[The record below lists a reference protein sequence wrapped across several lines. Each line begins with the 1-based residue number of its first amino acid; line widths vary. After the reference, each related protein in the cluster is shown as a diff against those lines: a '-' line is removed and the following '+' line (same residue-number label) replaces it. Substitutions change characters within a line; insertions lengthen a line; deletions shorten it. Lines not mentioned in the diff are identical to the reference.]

1 MAESKMKVKVASY
14 LGVKKIVRI
23 INPDTNEVMAIGGQ
37 RSSTMNKTADTIDVS
52 TKTGGILNYY
62 DIMKQVGVA
71 AEDIPVKPYNDTK
84 EYIQGLKDWSVDVD
98 GALPSSDAAFDYLDE
113 AYNKGG
119 GVVIVSEMDFGR
131 MRETIGIGIITDMSE
146 DGAQEDLVSYKL
158 SLTGTGQVVQRKIE
172 APTTLTATALSVKV
186 NEKKPIVLTAVPATA
201 SKAAIFVSMDTTIAT
216 VDSAGTVTGVKAGTV
231 DINYFSSFDTTIK
244 GVAKITVTTP

>member
-1 MAESKMKVKVASY
+1 MAESKVKVASY
-14 LGVKKIVRI
+14 LGVKKIIRI
-23 INPDTNEVMAIGGQ
+23 INADSNEVMAIGGQ

-62 DIMKQVGVA
+62 EIMKQVGVDA
-71 AEDIPVKPYNDTK
+71 ADIPVKPYNDTK

-98 GALPSSDAAFDYLDE
+98 GALPSSDAAFDYLDK
-113 AYNKGG
+113 AYNND

-131 MRETIGIGIITDMSE
+131 MRETIGIAIITDMSE
-146 DGAQEDLVSYKL
+146 DGAQEDLASYKL

-186 NEKKPIVLTAVPATA
+186 GEKKPIVLTAVPATA
-201 SKAAIFVSMDTTIAT
+201 SKAAIFVSMDTSVAM
-216 VDSAGTVTGVKAGTV
+216 VDSAGTVTGVKVGAA
-231 DINYFSSFDTTIK
+231 DINYFSAFDTAIK
-244 GVAKITVTTP
+244 GVAKITVTAP